1 MVDYRSLLG
10 RRWQYGVNDC
20 YSLLR
25 DFYKCMGVELPDFPR
40 PACLDKSHSIF
51 LRHAKEIGFYQ
62 TSFSDK
68 RFGDVFIMNL
78 GTDHPNHAGI
88 YVGDMR
94 MIHQRQDSLSAETGL
109 ASYYI
114 ESIAAVFRYGAN
126 RSAT

>member
-1 MVDYRSLLG
+1 
-10 RRWQYGVNDC
+10 
-20 YSLLR
+20 
-25 DFYKCMGVELPDFPR
+25 MGVELPDFPR
-40 PACLDKSHSIF
+40 PECLEKSHSIF
-51 LRHAKEIGFYQ
+51 LRHAKQIGFYQ
-62 TSFSDK
+62 TSFADK

-78 GTDHPNHAGI
+78 GTDHPNHAAI

-126 RSAT
+126 RSFT

>member
-1 MVDYRSLLG
+1 MVDYKPLLG
-10 RRWQYGVNDC
+10 RSWQYGVNDC

-25 DFYKCMGVELPDFPR
+25 DFYKLMSIDLPDFPR
-40 PACLDKSHSIF
+40 PGCLERSDSIF
-51 LRHAKEIGFYQ
+51 LRHAKDIGFYQ

-78 GTDHPNHAGI
+78 GTSHPNHAAI

-94 MIHQRQDSLSAETGL
+94 MIHQRQGSLSAETGL

>member
-10 RRWQYGVNDC
+10 RSWQYGVNDC

-25 DFYKCMGVELPDFPR
+25 DFYTLIGVDLPDFPR
-40 PACLDKSHSIF
+40 PGCLEKSHSMF
-51 LRHAKEIGFYQ
+51 LKHAKEIGFYQ

-68 RFGDVFIMNL
+68 RFGDVFIMRL
-78 GTDHPNHAGI
+78 GTDHPNHAAI